1 MGTNPKATTRVFWII
16 YRYVV
21 QIDYVKVK
29 KMPKATQTN
38 PNCHGWD
45 REENSRPWIYARTW
59 PICTQEAACVTTW
72 SSFPDCWSDKQVS
85 TGKLALWL
93 TADIH
98 AMALRCVLFCDMQK
112 PSSCPF
118 APYAPA
124 NFAPFCRRL
133 WIEGNAG
140 KDREEAGTC
149 CRWKPN
155 SQGMGKF
162 LGMLPLKTVGRR
174 GLGIQRE
181 E

>member
-72 SSFPDCWSDKQVS
+72 GSFPDCWSDKQVS

-98 AMALRCVLFCDMQK
+98 AMALGCVLFCDMGAFFFVTCRS
-112 PSSCPF
+112 PVL
-118 APYAPA
+118 APLRPMLQPTLPLSADA
-124 NFAPFCRRL
+124 SGLR
-133 WIEGNAG
+133 
-140 KDREEAGTC
+140 
-149 CRWKPN
+149 
-155 SQGMGKF
+155 
-162 LGMLPLKTVGRR
+162 GMLGKTGRKQ
-174 GLGIQRE
+174 GHAVDGNPIPKGWESFLACYLWKQ
-181 E
+181 